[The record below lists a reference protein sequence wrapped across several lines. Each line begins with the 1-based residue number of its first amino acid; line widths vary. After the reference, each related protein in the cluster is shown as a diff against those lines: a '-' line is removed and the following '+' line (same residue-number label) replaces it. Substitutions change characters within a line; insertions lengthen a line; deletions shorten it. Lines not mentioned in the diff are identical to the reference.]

1 MSRPL
6 LATSLFLA
14 AGIGLTALSPP
25 ARLCTGSHVVV
36 RGDTLSRIAW
46 RCRSSVAAIAQASGI
61 ADPDLIRVGQ
71 RLLIPGR
78 RAIAAERAPPLRQAE
93 SAPRSYRIRPTD
105 TLFSLAR
112 WSRTGLPALLAAN
125 PGIDPHKIE
134 IGDPISLPAGAADPE
149 LLRARE
155 RGVVRVTADIQ
166 FGPPSRETRPAPP
179 PRRRET
185 RPDEEPD
192 TPGI

>member
-1 MSRPL
+1 
-6 LATSLFLA
+6 
-14 AGIGLTALSPP
+14 
-25 ARLCTGSHVVV
+25 
-36 RGDTLSRIAW
+36 
-46 RCRSSVAAIAQASGI
+46 
-61 ADPDLIRVGQ
+61 
-71 RLLIPGR
+71 
-78 RAIAAERAPPLRQAE
+78 
-93 SAPRSYRIRPTD
+93 SYRIRPTD

-125 PGIDPHKIE
+125 PGIDPRKIE

-166 FGPPSRETRPAPP
+166 FGPPSRETRAAPP
-179 PRRRET
+179 PRRRVAK
-185 RPDEEPD
+185 PDEEPD